1 MKTQILANSK
11 VERSSGRPQDTEQG
25 ALKDLIMNSAEDL
38 FANQGFAAASVRQ
51 IADTAGVN
59 SALIHY
65 YFGNKKK
72 LLQQVMQR
80 AFTPLRKGIASL
92 SESNSTSIQ
101 EISRLFQKMATKNPN
116 LPKLMVREVF
126 LPGGEMREF
135 FIENMAPQL
144 GGAIPTIL
152 SGEKEA
158 GRLRQDFDPAVAA
171 LLLLAV
177 SLFPF
182 LARDVAEPVL
192 GLSYKPAG
200 LKTLDTHISGLLER
214 GMLR

>member
-1 MKTQILANSK
+1 MNTQTLPASK
-11 VERSSGRPQDTEQG
+11 ADRSSGRPQDTEQG
-25 ALKDLIMNSAEDL
+25 ALKELIMNNAEDL
-38 FANQGFAAASVRQ
+38 FANQGFAAASIRQ
-51 IADTAGVN
+51 IADAAGVN

-80 AFTPLRKGIASL
+80 AFTPLRKGIATL
-92 SESNSTSIQ
+92 SEKNSTSVK
-101 EISRLFQKMATKNPN
+101 EISRLFQEMATKNPN

-135 FIENMAPQL
+135 FIENMASQL
-144 GGAIPTIL
+144 GGAIPAIL
-152 SGEKEA
+152 ADEKEA
-158 GRLRQDFDPAVAA
+158 SRLRQDFDPAVAA
-171 LLLLAV
+171 LLLLSV

-182 LARDVAEPVL
+182 LARDLAEPVL

-200 LKTLDTHISGLLER
+200 LKILDTHISDLLER